1 MAADYLFGAAIVLMI
16 ASSLYFMPRIAQDR
30 IAMQWGFDGKPTW
43 FAPKPMG
50 LWGLI
55 VFALAIRAIIW
66 AATTWAPHLVHG
78 VDLGVM
84 MMSVT
89 LVISHLFVLLRAAK
103 GG

>member
-1 MAADYLFGAAIVLMI
+1 
-16 ASSLYFMPRIAQDR
+16 
-30 IAMQWGFDGKPTW
+30 MQWGFDGKPTW

-55 VFALAIRAIIW
+55 AFALAIRAIIW